1 MHDVTIKPQWTIRRS
16 GGEALPPRAIELLVQ
31 ISSDGSLSAACQSLG
46 LSYRHA
52 WHLLHQAEAAFGDP
66 LVVMARGKGSS
77 LTALGEKLVWADRRI
92 NARLSP
98 VLDSLAS
105 ELGAEIEKLLSRG
118 RPLLRVHANHGF
130 AVETLRP
137 YLMRAAVP
145 TEFKYCGSVEAVAAL
160 HEGACDIAGFPVPIG
175 EFEAAV
181 LAHYQPWLAS
191 PSLKLIHLSTRRQGL
206 MVAAGNPQKVY
217 ELADLARPGMRFINR
232 QLGSGTRLLLDLL
245 LRKLGIAH
253 ERINGYEQ
261 CELTHAAV
269 AAFVASGMADVA
281 YGIETPARQFKLDFI
296 PSQLERYFFLCDERS
311 LDTPAVKTLLEIL
324 RSDAYREAVNQL
336 PGYQA
341 DDCGR
346 VMSLADAFDTL
357 RGERAASCTESI

>member
-16 GGEALPPRAIELLVQ
+16 GGEALPPHAIELLVK
-31 ISSDGSLSAACQSLG
+31 ISSDGSLLAACQSLG

-52 WHLLHQAEAAFGDP
+52 WHLIHQAEAAFGDP
-66 LVVMARGKGSS
+66 LVVMARGKGSR
-77 LTALGEKLVWADRRI
+77 LTPLGEKLVWADRRI

-105 ELGAEIEKLLSRG
+105 ELGAEIERLLAPG

-160 HEGACDIAGFPVPIG
+160 HEGACDVAGFPVPIG

-181 LAHYQPWLAS
+181 LAHYEPWLAS
-191 PSLKLIHLSTRRQGL
+191 PSLRLIHVSTRRQGL

-217 ELADLARPGMRFINR
+217 DLTDLARPGVRFINR

-245 LRKLGIAH
+245 LHKLGIAH

-296 PSQLERYFFLCDERS
+296 PSQIERYFFLCHERS
-311 LDTPAVKTLLEIL
+311 LATPEVETLQGIL
-324 RSDAYREAVNQL
+324 RSDAYREAVNLL

-346 VMSLADAFDTL
+346 VMTLTQAFDTW
-357 RGERAASCTESI
+357 RGDLVLPPTESI